1 MKHILTVCTANRCR
15 SPLLTAVLRQRIAAQ
30 GLETQITVTSAG
42 LLAQSGEPVDS
53 VVVELL
59 ESRGF
64 ALAEQFSR
72 QLTFEDIRQADL
84 ILVATEQH
92 RLSLFHRSAENL
104 YKVVLLSELI
114 GEHKDLA
121 DPIGLPLSFYQ
132 RTLAEIERS
141 VDDGWPRLC
150 RLLSL

>member
-15 SPLLTAVLRQRIAAQ
+15 SPLLTAVLRQRIAAH
-30 GLETQITVTSAG
+30 GLAEQITVSSAG
-42 LLAQSGEPVDS
+42 LLARDGEAVDPV
-53 VVVELL
+53 VLELL
-59 ESRGF
+59 ASRG
-64 ALAEQFSR
+64 LPLTEEYSR
-72 QLTFEDIRQADL
+72 QLTFADIRQADL

-114 GEHKDLA
+114 GGHTDLA

-141 VDDGWPRLC
+141 VDYGWQRLC